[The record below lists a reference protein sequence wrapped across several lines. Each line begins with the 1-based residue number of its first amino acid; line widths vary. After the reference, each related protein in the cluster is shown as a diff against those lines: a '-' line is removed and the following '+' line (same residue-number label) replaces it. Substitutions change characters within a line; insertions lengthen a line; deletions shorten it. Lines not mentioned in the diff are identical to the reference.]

1 MEFTSLL
8 GLLVGCGALA
18 GIAYW
23 WSSSR
28 GSDSKDSGILHG
40 LKQALGKK
48 EVEIIEEKQKVV
60 AVNIEDKE
68 KLGRES
74 VKKIKEI
81 QKKAT
86 KEINSIL
93 VEDNLA
99 RIGDEIDDDWE
110 ELLQ

>member
-1 MEFTSLL
+1 MEFTSVLTLL
-8 GLLVGCGALA
+8 AGCGVLA
-18 GIAYW
+18 GIAFL
-23 WSSSR
+23 WSSKR
-28 GSDSKDSGILHG
+28 GSDSKESGILHG
-40 LKQALGKK
+40 LKQALGQK

-60 AVNIEDKE
+60 TVNIEDKE

-99 RIGDEIDDDWE
+99 RIGDEIDDDWK